1 MYNPALI
8 MLANL
13 RALFGGLLDIAFF
26 RRGPENLPA
35 SQALLALVVAMFIVL
50 LVVMSVLVSLPAADA
65 LAVSIVQ
72 SVVML
77 AWFRG
82 ALAVANK
89 RERFLQTATA
99 LFGVNVLFLPALVP
113 LSNALRPYIEKADP
127 TVAPPAALLLVTLW
141 LMLWGF
147 IVEIRIV
154 KAAFE
159 CSWLGAVLLVV
170 GESIAYVV
178 VVALLFGSAAK
189 GAA

>member
-1 MYNPALI
+1 MTLVGWA
-8 MLANL
+8 
-13 RALFGGLLDIAFF
+13 AF
-26 RRGPENLPA
+26 
-35 SQALLALVVAMFIVL
+35 V
-50 LVVMSVLVSLPAADA
+50 
-65 LAVSIVQ
+65 
-72 SVVML
+72 SVVVDRSPGFQEVEL
-77 AWFRG
+77 G
-82 ALAVANK
+82 
-89 RERFLQTATA
+89 RF
-99 LFGVNVLFLPALVP
+99 FLPALVP